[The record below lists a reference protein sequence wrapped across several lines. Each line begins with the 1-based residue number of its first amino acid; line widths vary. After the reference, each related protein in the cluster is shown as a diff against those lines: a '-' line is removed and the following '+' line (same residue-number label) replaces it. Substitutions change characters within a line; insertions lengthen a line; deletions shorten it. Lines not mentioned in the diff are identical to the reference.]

1 VLTGQLQAHLLF
13 DLIVRE
19 ATAIFDVAAVALVV
33 PAAPPA
39 RYLPRASFGLS
50 DDYLRKS
57 TVADEMVR
65 PDYPLFIPDL
75 LKIEALGSDQIE
87 YIKNEDLR
95 TLLCIPINKAD
106 QHLAGL
112 LLYTKHF
119 ARRFSEEEI
128 ELAQLFAGQ
137 AAVALENARLFA
149 EVEER
154 VEDLA
159 KANKLKSEFLAR
171 VSHELRTPMN
181 SINGYSEM
189 LLMSRYGE
197 VNEKQ
202 TDRLERILRNGK
214 NLLALIDDLL
224 DISKIDAGKME
235 LKIEPLV
242 VTDELHSTIESLES
256 QATAHGLYLHSEVPT
271 DLPLVL
277 ADSRRLKQSLVNLIG
292 NAIKFTKTGGIT
304 VEAGL
309 SHENMRPMVYLRII
323 DTGIGIRP
331 VDQAIIFDEFRQVD
345 GSATREYGG
354 TGLGLAITRR
364 LVEMMEGRVW
374 VESEFGRGSA
384 FTVALPVAVNG
395 PTLSTPSEARSETP

>member
-1 VLTGQLQAHLLF
+1 
-13 DLIVRE
+13 
-19 ATAIFDVAAVALVV
+19 
-33 PAAPPA
+33 
-39 RYLPRASFGLS
+39 
-50 DDYLRKS
+50 
-57 TVADEMVR
+57 
-65 PDYPLFIPDL
+65 
-75 LKIEALGSDQIE
+75 
-87 YIKNEDLR
+87 
-95 TLLCIPINKAD
+95 
-106 QHLAGL
+106 
-112 LLYTKHF
+112 
-119 ARRFSEEEI
+119 
-128 ELAQLFAGQ
+128 LFAGQ

-154 VEDLA
+154 VEELA

-214 NLLALIDDLL
+214 SLLALIDDLL

-235 LKIEPLV
+235 LRVEALV
-242 VTDELHSTIESLES
+242 VKDELRATIESLES
-256 QATAHGLYLHSEVPT
+256 QATAHGLYLHADVST

-277 ADSRRLKQSLVNLIG
+277 ADSRRLKQILVNLVG

-304 VEAGL
+304 VEARLGY
-309 SHENMRPMVYLRII
+309 EQMRPMIYVRVI
-323 DTGIGIRP
+323 DTGIGIRAT
-331 VDQAIIFDEFRQVD
+331 DQSIIFDEFRQVD

-364 LVEMMEGRVW
+364 LVEMMNGRVW
-374 VESEFGRGSA
+374 VDSEFGRGSA
-384 FTVALPVAVNG
+384 FTVALPVAVSSTTTLDTHDIQAT
-395 PTLSTPSEARSETP
+395 PT